1 MNDCRT
7 LPAVVAAT
15 MAMEMALPLSSDP
28 LALERDVQAN
38 AMVVIGVMILMVT
51 IVPAAAANRRTKRPR
66 ES

>member
-1 MNDCRT
+1 M
-7 LPAVVAAT
+7 VAAT